1 MDLSPYREFT
11 LFSPLDDEQL
21 ASFIDGCEEV
31 LLSAG
36 ELFIEEGTRGDCL
49 YFVAEGR
56 LKVFARE
63 EDGDEQ
69 ELAVLDA
76 PAVVGEMEFLT
87 GEPRVACVRALANTR
102 ALRLTYDRL
111 MECLQEGDPPTLQV
125 LFRIAQ
131 VIARRLAAM
140 DRKFTELELQTPGA
154 RYHELRDF
162 QQKLMRDWTF

>member
-1 MDLSPYREFT
+1 MDPSRYREFP
-11 LFSPLDDEQL
+11 LFAPLDDEQL
-21 ASFIDGCEEV
+21 ASFVGGCEEV

-36 ELFIEEGTRGDCL
+36 EVFIEEETRGDCL
-49 YFVAEGR
+49 YFVVEGR

-63 EDGDEQ
+63 EDGGER
-69 ELAVLDA
+69 ELAFLDA

-87 GEPRVACVRALANTR
+87 GEPRVACVRVLANTR
-102 ALRLTYDRL
+102 ALKLTYDRL

-140 DRKFTELELQTPGA
+140 DRKFTELEHHTPGT
-154 RYHELRDF
+154 RFHELRDF
-162 QQKLMRDWTF
+162 QQKLMQDWTF

>member
-1 MDLSPYREFT
+1 MKLSPYREFT

-21 ASFIDGCEEV
+21 ASFVAICEEIV
-31 LLSAG
+31 LSAG
-36 ELFIEEGTRGDCL
+36 EVFIEEDTRGDCL

-56 LKVFARE
+56 LRVFVRE
-63 EDGDEQ
+63 EDGDER

-102 ALRLTYDRL
+102 ALKLTYDRL
-111 MECLQEGDPPTLQV
+111 VQCLEEGDQPTLRV

-140 DRKFTELELQTPGA
+140 DRKFAELEHQAPGT
-154 RYHELRDF
+154 RFHELRDF
-162 QQKLMRDWTF
+162 QQKLMQEWTF